1 MPCLAPRILFS
12 TTAENQGST
21 LLPSIAPPRH
31 LGCVGPGFTAS
42 GPLSRHH
49 VPSTASRSLAETRH
63 NVTSVCGGDSKA
75 AESQSRQRSQQ
86 PLEKGVSHG

>member
-1 MPCLAPRILFS
+1 MGSQAQAPCPVTMF
-12 TTAENQGST
+12 
-21 LLPSIAPPRH
+21 H
-31 LGCVGPGFTAS
+31 
-42 GPLSRHH
+42 
-49 VPSTASRSLAETRH
+49 PSTASRSLAETRH

>member
-12 TTAENQGST
+12 TAAENQGST
-21 LLPSIAPPRH
+21 LLPFVAPPRH
-31 LGCVGPGFTAS
+31 LGCVGHEFTAS
-42 GPLSRHH
+42 GPLFHHH
-49 VPSTASRSLAETRH
+49 VPFTASCPLAETRH

-75 AESQSRQRSQQ
+75 AQSQSRQRSLQ